1 MDITEI
7 LTVILIA
14 SASALCIALIY
25 YLNQIVKSVQ
35 AINSNINALSSEIK
49 PFIKSTL
56 ELSDSLNQI
65 TNETKSQLQISG
77 SIISDFR
84 ERVDKILDVENKV
97 RSGIENAVMPF
108 VQNLNAIGKGVETF
122 WRNFKNK

>member
-1 MDITEI
+1 MGITEI
-7 LTVILIA
+7 LNIILIA

-35 AINSNINALSSEIK
+35 SINTNIKELTSEIK
-49 PFIKSTL
+49 PLIQSTL
-56 ELSDSLNQI
+56 ELSEKLNQI
-65 TNETKSQLQISG
+65 TNETKSQLQISK

-84 ERVDKILDVENKV
+84 ERADKVLNMESKI
-97 RSGIENAVMPF
+97 RSGIEVAVMPL
-108 VQNLNAIGKGVETF
+108 VQNLHALSKGVETF

>member
-1 MDITEI
+1 MEITEI
-7 LTVILIA
+7 LTIILIA

-35 AINSNINALSSEIK
+35 SINTNIKELTSEIK
-49 PFIKSTL
+49 PLIQSTL
-56 ELSDSLNQI
+56 ELSEKLNQI
-65 TNETKSQLQISG
+65 TNETKSQLQISK

-84 ERVDKILDVENKV
+84 ERADKVLNMESKI
-97 RSGIENAVMPF
+97 RSGIEVAVMPL
-108 VQNLNAIGKGVETF
+108 VQNLHALGKGVETF

>member
-1 MDITEI
+1 MNITEI

-35 AINSNINALSSEIK
+35 SINNNIKELSSKIK
-49 PFIKSTL
+49 PLIQSTL
-56 ELSDSLNQI
+56 ELSDKLNQI
-65 TNETKSQLQISG
+65 TNEAKSQLSISR
-77 SIISDFR
+77 SIVTDFR
-84 ERVDKILDVENKV
+84 DRADKVLNMENKI
-97 RSGIENAVMPF
+97 RSGIEDAVMPF
-108 VQNLNAIGKGVETF
+108 IQNLHAVSKGIETF